1 MALVR
6 EQHEK
11 AKEILAEN
19 REKLDELAQFLYERE
34 TITGILLILLGLFT
48 LIRPTT
54 VLTWAVLIYGLL
66 AVLTGIA
73 DVVFYAKA
81 ERYLG
86 IGPTFTLVGGI
97 LGILAGMTLML
108 NPGVGGWTMTLFFP
122 LWFIAHSVS
131 QLACGDFLRWCVGGA
146 ASRVSTVL
154 NILGLLL
161 GCAMLVL
168 PWLSVRVMTSPPQ
181 DVSRQRQGH
190 SVPPKNLGLGIC
202 GKLLDRSASSKPD
215 FSHQPLLRLGQW

>member
-1 MALVR
+1 MRRRSPFALL
-6 EQHEK
+6 EG
-11 AKEILAEN
+11 
-19 REKLDELAQFLYERE
+19 
-34 TITGILLILLGLFT
+34 ITGILLILLGLFT

-108 NPGVGGWTMTLFFP
+108 NPGVGRWTMTLFFP
-122 LWFIAHSVS
+122 LWFIAHSIS
-131 QLACGDFLRWCVGGA
+131 QLAHGDFLRW
-146 ASRVSTVL
+146 RVRGV
-154 NILGLLL
+154 
-161 GCAMLVL
+161 
-168 PWLSVRVMTSPPQ
+168 
-181 DVSRQRQGH
+181 
-190 SVPPKNLGLGIC
+190 
-202 GKLLDRSASSKPD
+202 
-215 FSHQPLLRLGQW
+215 